1 MGSFYSTDGI
11 WRERKSFSAQQRNPS
26 LIGQIVLCSP
36 QSKAVQGGEKCRT
49 GEQATGQG
57 EGGLPVH
64 LPPWD
69 FEVCLHG
76 LPNFYTFRFFSPL
89 FTHSIWISLCRQKKK
104 LTFHARAKEKIVQMR
119 FSDYNYKILTC
130 VYQFSPHRLISMCFL
145 PTVVNW
151 FNKNSQGFFLLSDN
165 LTPTVLTEQHH

>member
-11 WRERKSFSAQQRNPS
+11 WRERKSFSAQQRSPS

-76 LPNFYTFRFFSPL
+76 LQRNKF
-89 FTHSIWISLCRQKKK
+89 
-104 LTFHARAKEKIVQMR
+104 LTIPQ
-119 FSDYNYKILTC
+119 
-130 VYQFSPHRLISMCFL
+130 RLIDPASKWLREICIALKTGYIHSYIFTEINPWETEVEMRISTLLGCVWVL
-145 PTVVNW
+145 SCTAVW
-151 FNKNSQGFFLLSDN
+151 NSLVG
-165 LTPTVLTEQHH
+165 VLWKRVPKRGPR